1 MRIKDSPEEAAWR
14 LEVRNFIKS
23 ELPEG
28 LRPGRGGGAAAA
40 APAMPQQGE
49 RGEEVPGNRRPE
61 ARAGGAGFRLAGG
74 PMGDWRQK
82 LSSKGWVAPAWPKEY
97 GGAGLTVMQQFILNE
112 EFAEAQA
119 PQLGGMGTSMA
130 GPTIIVHGTDEQK
143 AEHLPKILRG
153 ETQWCQGFSEPGAGS
168 DLASLQTKAVKD
180 GDEYVINGT
189 KIWTTGAQFA
199 NWMFMMARTDPD
211 APKHRGITYFLVDFK
226 SPGITVQPLVTM
238 AGQAVFNQVFFD
250 NVRVPAKNIVGET
263 NRGWYVGTTTL
274 DFERSGIGNAVGT
287 RKNVERMIEFAKRDK
302 SSQLTTNPLVRME
315 LTDRLVEAHVA
326 KMLSYRVVH
335 LQNSG
340 MVPNHEASM
349 AKLFSS
355 ELGQRIARTGM
366 KVIGLHGISWDTQS
380 AFSPNRG
387 QYSRSYVSSIS
398 GTIAGGTS
406 EIQRN
411 IIAQRGLGLPRD

>member
-1 MRIKDSPEEAAWR
+1 MRLKDSPEEAAWR
-14 LEVRNFIKS
+14 NEVRSFLQN

-28 LRPGRGGGAAAA
+28 LRPRRG
-40 APAMPQQGE
+40 APPQQGPGGE
-49 RGEEVPGNRRPE
+49 RGEDASGNRRPE
-61 ARAGGAGFRLAGG
+61 ARAGGQGFRLASGA
-74 PMGDWRQK
+74 MAEWRQK
-82 LSSKGWVAPAWPKEY
+82 LASRGWVAPAWPKEY
-97 GGAGLTVMQQFILNE
+97 GGAGLSVMQQFILNE

-119 PQLGGMGTSMA
+119 PQLGGMGTSMC
-130 GPTIIVHGTDEQK
+130 GPTIIIHGTEEQK
-143 AEHLPKILRG
+143 AEHLPKILKG
-153 ETQWCQGFSEPGAGS
+153 EVQWCQGFSEPGAGS

-211 APKHRGITYFLVDFK
+211 APKHRGITYFLMDFK

-238 AGQAVFNQVFFD
+238 ADSAVFNQCFFD
-250 NVRVPAKNIVGET
+250 NVRVPAKNVVGEV

-274 DFERSGIGNAVGT
+274 DFERSGIGSAVGT
-287 RKNVERMIEFAKRDK
+287 RKNVERMIEFARSAGRQSK
-302 SSQLTTNPLVRME
+302 LGENPMVRME
-315 LTDRLVEAHVA
+315 LGDRLIEAHVA

-335 LQNSG
+335 MQNVG

-366 KVIGLHGISWDTQS
+366 KVVGLYGVAWDPQS
-380 AFSPNRG
+380 EWAPNRAG
-387 QYSRSYVSSIS
+387 YSRSYVSSVS

-406 EIQRN
+406 EVQRN